1 MVFVLFPHQQN
12 AMHEDLE
19 SFDKYCNAS
28 NLFSNISSIVL
39 LLNKK
44 DIFQEKIKKSPL
56 TICFPE
62 YTGNTPFNL

>member
-19 SFDKYCNAS
+19 YFDIYCNA
-28 NLFSNISSIVL
+28 FRNISSIVL

-44 DIFQEKIKKSPL
+44 DIFQEKIKKTPL

>member
-19 SFDKYCNAS
+19 WFDQYCNKPI
-28 NLFSNISSIVL
+28 FPNISSIVL

-44 DIFQEKIKKSPL
+44 DIFQEKIKKTPL
-56 TICFPE
+56 TVCFPE

>member
-19 SFDKYCNAS
+19 SFDIYCNG
-28 NLFSNISSIVL
+28 FRNISSIIL

-44 DIFQEKIKKSPL
+44 DIFQEKIKKTPL

>member
-12 AMHEDLE
+12 AMHENLE
-19 SFDKYCNAS
+19 LFDKYCNA
-28 NLFSNISSIVL
+28 FPNISSIVL

-44 DIFQEKIKKSPL
+44 DIFQEKIKKTPL